1 MIAQIRIGSA
11 QLQQN
16 YGVSSKKKLE
26 HKEFKKILKEAK
38 NNGILK
44 IDTAEAYESAHDFF
58 HNFKQ
63 KKLNIGTKI
72 EISKKNKYET
82 LKKKI
87 QLYQKIFKHHHFDYL
102 LIHNFKKS
110 EISIL
115 KKNIKHLFKIRDE
128 TVNFKIGVSIYDLK
142 DFIKLKKIISSYK
155 IDIVQLPINIFYQRF
170 LKKKYVNFFKKN
182 NILIQARSIFSQ
194 GLALMNKNEIQKKL
208 KFPSYSIFSKWDKF
222 NKYSVLK
229 KVYNCVQF
237 IKNQSNINEIVIGFN
252 ELKELK
258 HFLIA
263 YKKKKTIKSSILK
276 QFKINSDQINI
287 PVNWKFKL

>member
-1 MIAQIRIGSA
+1 MTRGTS
-11 QLQQN
+11 LPTFFGN
-16 YGVSSKKKLE
+16 
-26 HKEFKKILKEAK
+26 
-38 NNGILK
+38 
-44 IDTAEAYESAHDFF
+44 ES
-58 HNFKQ
+58 
-63 KKLNIGTKI
+63 
-72 EISKKNKYET
+72 
-82 LKKKI
+82 
-87 QLYQKIFKHHHFDYL
+87 
-102 LIHNFKKS
+102 IHNFKKS
-110 EISIL
+110 KISIL

-208 KFPSYSIFSKWDKF
+208 KFPSYSIFSRWDKF

-263 YKKKKTIKSSILK
+263 YKKKKTIKYSILK